1 MTKKT
6 FKEFYSNTQ
15 GKDLDELRVMSRIQ
29 RRKLARRMK
38 KLAKSAT
45 FKMKVAR
52 SKLRILPPEKLLV
65 KAKKLAKKKVLDR
78 FYPNYKDMSI
88 ARKVSIDQILA
99 SKYGGLIAKL
109 SKRLLVPLR
118 KMEKEKVKRARLAK
132 QAKK

>member
-1 MTKKT
+1 
-6 FKEFYSNTQ
+6 
-15 GKDLDELRVMSRIQ
+15 
-29 RRKLARRMK
+29 
-38 KLAKSAT
+38 
-45 FKMKVAR
+45 
-52 SKLRILPPEKLLV
+52 
-65 KAKKLAKKKVLDR
+65 
-78 FYPNYKDMSI
+78 MSI